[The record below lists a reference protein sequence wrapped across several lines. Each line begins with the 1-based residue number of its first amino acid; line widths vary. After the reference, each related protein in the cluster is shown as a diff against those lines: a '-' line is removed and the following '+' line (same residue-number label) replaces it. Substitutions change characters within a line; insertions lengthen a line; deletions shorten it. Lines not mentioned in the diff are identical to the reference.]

1 MLSELSDAEVTQRIA
16 AGQRDAEAEMCRRM
30 APRIRLYGLRHLRS
44 GAAADDLVQQVLLK
58 TIEALRAGRLRDSD
72 KLAPF
77 VLGTCRMTVL
87 DLRRSVRRQEQLLDT
102 FGAVLEPEPPPA
114 PRLDGSQ
121 LARCVQSLGE
131 RERSVVVMT
140 FYDEQTAAEAAAF
153 LGLSEGNVRVIR
165 HRALHQLREC
175 MGATA

>member
-1 MLSELSDAEVTQRIA
+1 
-16 AGQRDAEAEMCRRM
+16 
-30 APRIRLYGLRHLRS
+30 
-44 GAAADDLVQQVLLK
+44 
-58 TIEALRAGRLRDSD
+58 
-72 KLAPF
+72 
-77 VLGTCRMTVL
+77 VL

-102 FGAVLEPEPPPA
+102 FGAVLVPEPPPA